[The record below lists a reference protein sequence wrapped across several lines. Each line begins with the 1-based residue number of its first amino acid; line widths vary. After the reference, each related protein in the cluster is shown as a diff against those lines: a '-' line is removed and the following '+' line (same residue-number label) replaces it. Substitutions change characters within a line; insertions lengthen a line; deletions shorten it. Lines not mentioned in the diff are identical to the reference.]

1 MINRI
6 EKGILVNFFG
16 ESLLTHLPPAVE
28 DSVNLMG
35 ETRFH
40 FKLN

>member
-16 ESLLTHLPPAVE
+16 ESLLTHLPPA